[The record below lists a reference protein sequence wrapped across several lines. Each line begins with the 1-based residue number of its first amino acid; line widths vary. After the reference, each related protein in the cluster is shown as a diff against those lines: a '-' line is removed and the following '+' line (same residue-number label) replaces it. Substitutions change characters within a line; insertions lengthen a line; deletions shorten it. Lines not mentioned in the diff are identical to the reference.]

1 MPLVTSV
8 IDDKSPLISY
18 DSTWLPGAAQDD
30 PFATEYDVLSM
41 CCWTWSP
48 THSFHSYYLGTFTT
62 NNVTDG
68 SVSFNFNGTAIWIY
82 GANRPNHG
90 SYTVQVDSA
99 TYSGLDGAG
108 NNLFQQSLF
117 NISSLNQEMH
127 TVKLTNTASG
137 SLYVDIDM
145 IVWQSQVGNTSD
157 NLVYEVV
164 QDTDSRFQYPEPA
177 WSATSGSS
185 DINFGLFNNG
195 TGHSLSVLSQ
205 CHTNIRRE
213 RHLHLYS
220 EAISLFGTSGP
231 SNGPYSVQLDGGQ
244 SAQYNALNTYPTNYG
259 VMIYHADN
267 LGSGSHQLVLTN
279 LPATSGQSVYI
290 DYAQLWTLLNTSA
303 LTGTP
308 LPNTSDVSQNKLSS
322 GAIAGIVVAV
332 VAAVL
337 SAGAALLFYRR
348 WKATMATQQDLY
360 RAINPQQRL
369 LASATVA
376 PTGFSSSLETRSN
389 ASLLRNDTSI
399 QAFSAR
405 VQQPANYNAAQY
417 DAVVPAHHPV
427 ASDSRDSRSDVV
439 DEGLG
444 RRPLPEA
451 PGGGMSLSDELPK
464 LANLQRHQSV
474 MTADHSIAVSEVLP
488 NYTQVIGNATTTH

>member
-18 DSTWLPGAAQDD
+18 DSTWIAGTAQDS
-30 PFATEYDVLSM
+30 FATD
-41 CCWTWSP
+41 
-48 THSFHSYYLGTFTT
+48 YYRGTFTV

-68 SVSFNFNGTAIWIY
+68 LASFSFNGTAIWIY

-90 SYTVQVDSA
+90 TYTVQVDSA

-127 TVKLTNTASG
+127 TVRLTNTASG
-137 SLYVDIDM
+137 GLYVDIDM

-195 TGHSLSVLSQ
+195 TGHVTQTYDASA
-205 CHTNIRRE
+205 TFTFT
-213 RHLHLYS
+213 
-220 EAISLFGTSGP
+220 AISLFGTSGP
-231 SNGPYSVQLDGGQ
+231 SNGPYSVQLDGSQ
-244 SAQYNALNTYPTNYG
+244 SAQYNASNTYPTNYG

-267 LGSGSHQLVLTN
+267 LGPGSHQLVLTN
-279 LPATSGQSVYI
+279 LPATSGQSIYI
-290 DYAQLWTLLNTSA
+290 DYAQLWTLVNTSA
-303 LTGTP
+303 P

-348 WKATMATQQDLY
+348 WKAAMATQQDLY

-376 PTGFSSSLETRSN
+376 PTGFSSSLETRNN
-389 ASLLRNDTSI
+389 ASLLRNDISI

-405 VQQPANYNAAQY
+405 VQQPVNNDAAQY
-417 DAVVPAHHPV
+417 DAVVPAHPPV
-427 ASDSRDSRSDVV
+427 ASDSRDSRSIVDTVSPPTQSAV

-464 LANLQRHQSV
+464 LANSQRHQSI
-474 MTADHSIAVSEVLP
+474 MTAGHSSIAFSEALP
-488 NYTQVIGNATTTH
+488 NYTQAIGNTATTHG

>member
-18 DSTWLPGAAQDD
+18 DSTWIAGTALDS
-30 PFATEYDVLSM
+30 FATD
-41 CCWTWSP
+41 
-48 THSFHSYYLGTFTT
+48 YYRGTFTV

-68 SVSFNFNGTAIWIY
+68 LVSFSFNGTAIWIY

-99 TYSGLDGAG
+99 TYSNLDGAG

-127 TVKLTNTASG
+127 TVRLTNTASG
-137 SLYVDIDM
+137 GLYVDVDM
-145 IVWQSQVGNTSD
+145 IVWQSQVGNMGD
-157 NLVYEVV
+157 QLVSEAV
-164 QDTDSRFQYPEPA
+164 QDTDSRFQYQEPA
-177 WSATSGSS
+177 WSTASS
-185 DINFGLFNNG
+185 NDINFGLFSNG
-195 TGHSLSVLSQ
+195 TGHVTQTYDASVAFTFIGML
-205 CHTNIRRE
+205 IVRR
-213 RHLHLYS
+213 

-244 SAQYNALNTYPTNYG
+244 TVQYNASTIYPTNYG

-267 LGSGSHQLVLTN
+267 LGPGSHQLVLTN
-279 LPATSGQSVYI
+279 LPATSGQSIYI
-290 DYAQLWTLLNTSA
+290 DYAQLWTLVNTSA
-303 LTGTP
+303 PTGTP
-308 LPNTSDVSQNKLSS
+308 LQNTSDVSQNKLSA

-348 WKATMATQQDLY
+348 WKAAMATQQDLY
-360 RAINPQQRL
+360 RTINPQQRL

-405 VQQPANYNAAQY
+405 VQQPANYDAAQY
-417 DAVVPAHHPV
+417 DAIVPAYPGV
-427 ASDSRDSRSDVV
+427 ASGSRDSRSIVDTVSSPTQSAV

-451 PGGGMSLSDELPK
+451 PGGGMSLSDEFSK
-464 LANLQRHQSV
+464 LANSQRHQSI
-474 MTADHSIAVSEVLP
+474 MTADHSSIAVSEVLP
-488 NYTQVIGNATTTH
+488 NYTQVIGNATTTHG